1 MFSLVHNIKDF
12 SRKINKIL
20 ILLFFYSMALLI
32 LTKILPTFFIAI
44 LALFLIIGSALY
56 WGLVGGIVSAI
67 LATFINIVSFYVTKQ
82 ATIRSLVTGSI
93 AYFGIGI
100 LLGRFVNITRTQRA
114 ELQENEGRYRNLFE
128 KANDAIFIVNTKGKI
143 QNINPAACKLLG
155 YSRDE
160 LLTKSLTDIILPED
174 LAKEPIDINRVLNE
188 EFYNC

>member
-1 MFSLVHNIKDF
+1 
-12 SRKINKIL
+12 
-20 ILLFFYSMALLI
+20 MALLI